1 MAHPQLSSLQPLL
14 TLKVTV
20 LQLRCSIVSTFCQ
33 FVIMVGDSGGIV
45 SQVRTTWFLS
55 WKLSIFFLT
64 SPELTFLHCTLHL
77 SSPSF
82 REHSLTFCYG
92 CIAVLG
98 DELLYFAVPWCTV
111 VHCYCPMMYCIEV
124 LSNIVFWCIALHCIV
139 GWCFTLHC
147 LLMYCIAL
155 YSWMMAPFGAL
166 RFTGPRVL
174 PTECV
179 AVKVKRISKIC
190 CHCKN
195 SDRRKIH
202 L

>member
-20 LQLRCSIVSTFCQ
+20 LQFRCSIVSTFCQ
-33 FVIMVGDSGGIV
+33 FVIMVRDSGGIV

-98 DELLYFAVPWCTV
+98 DELLYFAVPRCTV

-124 LSNIVFWCIALHCIV
+124 L
-139 GWCFTLHC
+139 TLFGPAYFDVSGIFGLGRVRVPLLFGNDLPRSDLPYTKGFMKFGCPEPSKKC
-147 LLMYCIAL
+147 LTFETFVWGIWA
-155 YSWMMAPFGAL
+155 S
-166 RFTGPRVL
+166 
-174 PTECV
+174 
-179 AVKVKRISKIC
+179 S
-190 CHCKN
+190 
-195 SDRRKIH
+195 
-202 L
+202 